1 MASLR
6 EFVVRKVLRPTGRA
20 LIAYG
25 LYWVWIPGIR
35 TEEIIKTDLF
45 PGGGNR

>member
-6 EFVVRKVLRPTGRA
+6 EFLVDKVLRPTGRA

-35 TEEIIKTDLF
+35 TEEIINSDLF
-45 PGGGNR
+45 PRAGDR